1 VAVQGLDQLKRKM
14 KRIPIAAQEAA
25 KKAVLESGQE
35 LAGLQ
40 RRLVAVDE
48 GDTRDSIAVTPPG
61 GTTPPY
67 SQPGGSRTAGPLQTI
82 VTAGNTKVRTA
93 HLLEFGTA
101 PHINGGWAAG
111 TQHPGTAPQ
120 PFFFPAYRALRKRM
134 KSRISRSIT
143 TSIKKAVQK

>member
-1 VAVQGLDQLKRKM
+1 MAVKGLAELKRKLN
-14 KRIPIAAQEAA
+14 RIPIEAQRAGA
-25 KKAVLESGQE
+25 KATVDGGNE

-134 KSRISRSIT
+134 KSRISRAIT
-143 TSIKKAVQK
+143 TSIKKAAKK

>member
-1 VAVQGLDQLKRKM
+1 MAVQGLDQLKRKM